1 VRFPPASLLANSTE
15 STAFILLLWQELF
28 DEASPDSF
36 QPRLQNIPALVE
48 ELHSVAKLAVK
59 SSQWH
64 AHLKEIKD
72 ELKQNI
78 TDERS
83 ILDSFPKYEWTL
95 NDLLTFDDPSR
106 LTMATGLAMGGE
118 PGFEDFY
125 EASLYNAVG
134 QLPKKKNEASQAVA
148 NLASYAIRTGRAR
161 ESFLSIVSDNLFSTD
176 AETVCAQL
184 VAGCRRRPSSY
195 GFVAAISGDR
205 AHVRAILRNNSDLRL
220 LPSEDEPTGPIADD
234 FFDTHKDAA
243 FVCGEVE
250 SDGAAVAAKL
260 AVRSVRMVV
269 DTFNFFSN
277 GLLLTTGDKVLLCA
291 AGQSWQSMDLT
302 EQSLRRLRPRRDARQ
317 LTYRIFEVLPAAK
330 LPGQILNALE
340 LHSLAHGSA
349 AARVRLVNLWS
360 AVECLLGS
368 QADGSIIERVVALLA
383 PIIVCRRVEK
393 IVRYLAISIHRYRTE
408 YGLNLPYA
416 SGFANCDPHVVTSED
431 LLHTLSKPDGHP
443 NLQSLATYADQHVLL
458 RYQLFRA
465 WEALST
471 PSELRRQ
478 LAASQRRVRW
488 QLFRIYRARNLVIH
502 HGIDVLN
509 ATSLLDT
516 LQYYFSVALMRII
529 QILMANPRL
538 GLEEAIVSLQR
549 ESRYIYECV
558 QHSPYLLLTHD
569 LIPEARYRRDEP
581 IWPRA

>member
-1 VRFPPASLLANSTE
+1 VRFPPVPLLANATE

-48 ELHSVAKLAVK
+48 ELHSVARLAAK
-59 SSQWH
+59 SGQWR
-64 AHLKEIKD
+64 AHLEEIKAELGHTID
-72 ELKQNI
+72 E
-78 TDERS
+78 ERS
-83 ILDSFPKYEWTL
+83 ILESFPKYEWTL
-95 NDLLTFDDPSR
+95 KDLLRFDDPSQ
-106 LTMATGLAMGGE
+106 LAIATGLAMGEE

-125 EASLYNAVG
+125 EASLHNVVG
-134 QLPKKKNEASQAVA
+134 QLPKKKSEASRAVG

-161 ESFLSIVSDNLFSTD
+161 ESFLSIVRDNLFSAD
-176 AETVCAQL
+176 AETVCAEL
-184 VAGCRRRPSSY
+184 IAGCRRRPTSY
-195 GFVAAISGDR
+195 RFVAAISGDR
-205 AHVRAILRNNSDLRL
+205 ANVRAILRNNSQLRL
-220 LPSEDEPTGPIADD
+220 LLSEDKPTGAVAEL

-250 SDGAAVAAKL
+250 GDGAAVAAKI
-260 AVRSVRMVV
+260 AVRSVRTVI

-277 GLLLTTGDKVLLCA
+277 GLLLTTGDKVLLSA
-291 AGQSWQSMDLT
+291 AGQSWESTDLT

-317 LTYRIFEVLPAAK
+317 LTHQVFEILPAAR

-408 YGLNLPYA
+408 YKFSLPYA
-416 SGFANCDPHVVTSED
+416 FGFANCDPHMVTSED

-443 NLQSLATYADQHVLL
+443 NLQSLAAYSNQHVLL

-471 PSELRRQ
+471 PAELRHQ
-478 LAASQRRVRW
+478 LSASERRVRW

-502 HGIDVLN
+502 HGIDVLH

-516 LQYYFSVALMRII
+516 LHYYFSVVLMRIM
-529 QILMANPRL
+529 QTLTTNPKLR
-538 GLEEAIVSLQR
+538 LEEAIVSLQR
-549 ESRYIYECV
+549 ESRYIHECV
-558 QHSPYLLLTHD
+558 QHNSHWLLTRD
-569 LIPEARYRRDEP
+569 LIPEAKYRRDEP
-581 IWPRA
+581 IWPAA